1 MQEYK
6 LNRCEWKRAAVLD
19 KFLDSTDCHTL
30 LDCPVLTAARESLAQ
45 EARASLENFS
55 EEELS
60 EEKSVSHPRRKEE
73 KLAGKLLIKYLLC
86 LQKSSKKF
94 SPSHFQVLADSHP
107 PILKPGPGSGA
118 QKVSD
123 LLNGLHASITHSG
136 DRVFGV
142 LGKSALGIDFE
153 VQRDLKEGTIR
164 YFSCKEERDWLDL
177 ALQDSSHPT
186 FADRS
191 FFGLILFTQKE
202 AVLKAVGSGIAGGPS
217 EVKLP
222 GIRIGV
228 EFEAI
233 YKERKFQVITLASA
247 RGILSLAVEI

>member
-1 MQEYK
+1 
-6 LNRCEWKRAAVLD
+6 
-19 KFLDSTDCHTL
+19 
-30 LDCPVLTAARESLAQ
+30 
-45 EARASLENFS
+45 
-55 EEELS
+55 
-60 EEKSVSHPRRKEE
+60 
-73 KLAGKLLIKYLLC
+73 
-86 LQKSSKKF
+86 
-94 SPSHFQVLADSHP
+94 
-107 PILKPGPGSGA
+107 
-118 QKVSD
+118 
-123 LLNGLHASITHSG
+123 
-136 DRVFGV
+136 
-142 LGKSALGIDFE
+142 
-153 VQRDLKEGTIR
+153 EGTIR